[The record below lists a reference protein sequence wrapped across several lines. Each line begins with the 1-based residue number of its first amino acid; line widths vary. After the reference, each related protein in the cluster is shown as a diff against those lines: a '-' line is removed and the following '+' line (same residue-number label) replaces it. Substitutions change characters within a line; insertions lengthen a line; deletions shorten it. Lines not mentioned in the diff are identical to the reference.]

1 MGLMDNLK
9 QSANSLAATVNETV
23 SKGQQSMDQSS
34 SRKYSDGL
42 FRDLGALVYARDSG
56 RATPTTDAD
65 IERLTADLR
74 AHEAQGGAVD
84 LAPKAGAAPT
94 AAPPPPGGGTPP
106 PPGAAATPPP
116 PPGGAAPPPAP
127 GAVTPPPPPGGAAP
141 PPASGTVAPPPAPG
155 TVAPPPPPGTVG
167 G

>member
-9 QSANSLAATVNETV
+9 QSANSITQSLNETV
-23 SKGQQSMDQSS
+23 AKGQSSMDASA
-34 SRKYSDGL
+34 SRKHADAL
-42 FRDLGALVYARDSG
+42 LRDLGALVYARDSD

-65 IERLTADLR
+65 IERITADLR
-74 AHEAQGGAVD
+74 AVEAQGGVVD
-84 LAPKAGAAPT
+84 LQLKAGPPPNATPPPPAGG
-94 AAPPPPGGGTPP
+94 AAPPPSGAPVPPP

-116 PPGGAAPPPAP
+116 PAPAPPSAP
-127 GAVTPPPPPGGAAP
+127 
-141 PPASGTVAPPPAPG
+141 VAPPPPPG